1 MTKLLSAAAAAAMLI
16 ASGPA
21 LAAGASAF
29 TIVNGAGAKI
39 ESLTIRRTGTDSWK
53 PLAGSPSEG
62 ARQKV
67 AFSDPDCAFDIK
79 AQLAGGKSVV
89 WSGVNLC
96 EVNAVVLNRTASGA
110 PWVDYQ

>member
-1 MTKLLSAAAAAAMLI
+1 MRKLLSAAAAAAILSI
-16 ASGPA
+16 STPGFAEGAGP
-21 LAAGASAF
+21 F

-39 ESLTIRRTGTDSWK
+39 ESLQIRRTGTQAWK
-53 PLAGSPSEG
+53 AFAGSPSAG

-67 AFSDPDCAFDIK
+67 AFSDPDCAFDIQAK
-79 AQLAGGKSVV
+79 LAGGQTVV